1 MNHILI
7 IVYMET
13 WRRPNDIGP
22 QLSVSFRAKVRKCHI
37 SERMAAVGVTV
48 GSRGICDPQR

>member
-7 IVYMET
+7 IVYMKT